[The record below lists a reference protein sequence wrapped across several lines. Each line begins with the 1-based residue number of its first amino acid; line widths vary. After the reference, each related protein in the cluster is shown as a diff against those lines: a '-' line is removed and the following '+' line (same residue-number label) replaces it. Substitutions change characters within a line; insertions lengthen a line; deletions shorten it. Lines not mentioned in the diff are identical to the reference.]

1 MVWLAV
7 LATTIGVVPLAH
19 VVGMRGQGQPVDA
32 AYGWLALAFAVSFVA
47 DVVGLLGYGLLSSQ
61 VYLVSQAALFAA
73 VLIPS
78 RPVLEWAVWVLLFTA
93 SLSVVARQGEGLDV
107 LLHVVA
113 FASVSGLAWMLGAG
127 RLRLVLGV
135 GFAAL
140 AVAWCGYAYAPSLAT
155 WGGYQVTRLAIAVA
169 FCWSVTLNGE
179 RDGKSQV

>member
-1 MVWLAV
+1 MLFEAAHAIGAIPAAYLLV
-7 LATTIGVVPLAH
+7 LGIG
-19 VVGMRGQGQPVDA
+19 GRTVDA
-32 AYGWLALAFAVSFVA
+32 AYWWLALAFGVSFVA
-47 DVVGLLGYGLLSSQ
+47 DWAAHWVDPALVSQ
-61 VYLVSQAALFAA
+61 VYLVTQAALFAA

-78 RPVLEWAVWVLLFTA
+78 RPVLEWAVWLLLFTA

-113 FASVSGLAWMLGAG
+113 FGSVSGLAWMLGAG

-179 RDGKSQV
+179 RDGKS